1 MNYLEDLNPSQKE
14 AVLHPKGPCLV
25 IAGAGSGKTR
35 VLTYRI
41 AHLIKEGIDP
51 FSILA
56 LTFTNKAAKE
66 MKNRIEGIVGTD
78 ARSLWMGTFHSIFAR
93 ILRSEGYKIGYPP
106 NFVIYDTQD
115 SKTLIK
121 AIVKEQNLDPK
132 LYKENFVFNRISNAK
147 NRLISPLEY
156 KNNPILQEED
166 SSSLRP
172 MIGEIYKIYSERCFK
187 SQAMDF
193 DDLLYNTNILFSDHI
208 DILNKYQQLFQHVL
222 IDEFQDTNFCQ
233 YLITKR
239 LASVS
244 RNIFVV
250 GDDAQSIY
258 AFRGA
263 EIRNILKFEDDFD
276 DLKTIKLEQNYRST
290 KTIVNAA
297 NSVIEKN
304 KSKISKEVWTDNEDG
319 ELISVKKSFSDNEEG
334 KIVSNLIFEEKNR
347 NQLTNSNFAVLYRT
361 NSQSRSI
368 EESLR
373 RIGLKYKVFGG
384 VSFYQRKEV
393 KDLLAYLRFS
403 INHNDEQSFRR
414 IINYPRRG
422 IGQTSVDKIITV
434 SNKEDISLWE
444 VLHRSSELLNS
455 RINNLLSPFKDLIIS
470 FSNFS
475 KNNDAYTTASHIA
488 SNSGLLKELWDDR
501 SIEGISRYEN
511 VQELLNSIKEFID
524 NDENKNKKLEDFLQ
538 EISLMTDQDKEEDKN
553 DEFISLMTIHMAKG
567 LEFPVVFIVGVE
579 EDLFP
584 SQMMISS
591 REDLEEER
599 RLFYVAIT
607 RAMKKLYL
615 TYSSTRYRYG
625 MLKDCEKSRFIKEIS
640 PAYLDFDNFNTNR
653 SLVSNVLKE
662 KRRNLSPVKKL
673 TTSKSSS
680 FKSSDIDDL
689 IEGAKVRHQVF
700 GLGTI
705 EKIDNNSNQKK
716 AIVYFKNVGEKTL
729 LLNFAKLKI
738 IK

>member
-1 MNYLEDLNPSQKE
+1 MEYLDNLNSNQKE
-14 AVLHPKGPCLV
+14 AVIHENGPCLV

-41 AHLIKEGIDP
+41 AHLIKNGIDP
-51 FSILA
+51 YSILA

-66 MKNRIEGIVGTD
+66 MKNRIEKIVGTE

-93 ILRSEGYKIGYPP
+93 ILRTEGYKIGYPP
-106 NFVIYDTQD
+106 NFVIYDTID
-115 SKTLIK
+115 SKNLIK
-121 AIVKEQNLDPK
+121 SIVKELNLDPK
-132 LYKENFVFNRISNAK
+132 IYKENFVYNRISNAK

-172 MIGEIYKIYSERCFK
+172 MTSEIYKKYTERCFK

-193 DDLLYNTNILFSDHI
+193 DDLLYNTNILFAEHI

-222 IDEFQDTNFCQ
+222 IDEFQDTNYSQ
-233 YLITKR
+233 YLIIKR
-239 LASVS
+239 LASVN

-276 DLKTIKLEQNYRST
+276 DLKTVKLEQNYRST
-290 KTIVNAA
+290 KNIVNAA
-297 NSVIEKN
+297 NSVIDKN
-304 KSKISKEVWTDNEDG
+304 KSKISKEVWTENDEG
-319 ELISVKKSFSDNEEG
+319 ELISIKKSFSDNEEG

-368 EESLR
+368 EEALR

-393 KDLLAYLRFS
+393 KDLIAYLRFS
-403 INHNDEQSFRR
+403 VNQNDEQSFRR

-422 IGQTSVDKIITV
+422 IGQTSVEKIITI
-434 SNKEDISLWE
+434 SNKENISLWE
-444 VLHRSSELLNS
+444 VVTKSSTLLNS
-455 RINNLLSPFKDLIIS
+455 RINNLLIPFRDLIIS

-475 KNNDAYTTASHIA
+475 KNNDAFSTASHIS

-524 NDENKNKKLEDFLQ
+524 NEENTEKNLDNFLQ
-538 EISLMTDQDKEEDKN
+538 EISLMTDQDKGEE
-553 DEFISLMTIHMAKG
+553 EEGEYISLMTIHMAKG

-615 TYSSTRYRYG
+615 TYSKTRYRYG
-625 MLKDCEKSRFIKEIS
+625 MLKDCEISRFIKEIS
-640 PAYLDFDNFNTNR
+640 PIYLDIENFNVTK
-653 SLVSNVLKE
+653 SLVKNVIKE
-662 KRRNLSPVKKL
+662 KTKNLSPIKKL
-673 TTSKSSS
+673 KISSLPAGDPS
-680 FKSSDIDDL
+680 QIDEL
-689 IEGAKVRHQVF
+689 IEGKKVKHHIF
-700 GLGTI
+700 GIGTI
-705 EKIDNNSNQKK
+705 KKIDLNSNQKK
-716 AIVYFKNVGEKTL
+716 AIVNFKNVGEKTL
-729 LLNFAKLKI
+729 LLNFAKLKVI
-738 IK
+738 N

>member
-1 MNYLEDLNPSQKE
+1 M
-14 AVLHPKGPCLV
+14 
-25 IAGAGSGKTR
+25 
-35 VLTYRI
+35 
-41 AHLIKEGIDP
+41 
-51 FSILA
+51 
-56 LTFTNKAAKE
+56 
-66 MKNRIEGIVGTD
+66 
-78 ARSLWMGTFHSIFAR
+78 
-93 ILRSEGYKIGYPP
+93 
-106 NFVIYDTQD
+106 
-115 SKTLIK
+115 
-121 AIVKEQNLDPK
+121 
-132 LYKENFVFNRISNAK
+132 
-147 NRLISPLEY
+147 
-156 KNNPILQEED
+156 
-166 SSSLRP
+166 
-172 MIGEIYKIYSERCFK
+172 
-187 SQAMDF
+187 
-193 DDLLYNTNILFSDHI
+193 
-208 DILNKYQQLFQHVL
+208 
-222 IDEFQDTNFCQ
+222 
-233 YLITKR
+233 
-239 LASVS
+239 
-244 RNIFVV
+244 
-250 GDDAQSIY
+250 
-258 AFRGA
+258 
-263 EIRNILKFEDDFD
+263 
-276 DLKTIKLEQNYRST
+276 
-290 KTIVNAA
+290 
-297 NSVIEKN
+297 
-304 KSKISKEVWTDNEDG
+304 
-319 ELISVKKSFSDNEEG
+319 ISVKKSFSDNEEG

-368 EESLR
+368 EEALR

-640 PAYLDFDNFNTNR
+640 PAYLDFDNFNNNR

-716 AIVYFKNVGEKTL
+716 AIVNFKNVGEKTL